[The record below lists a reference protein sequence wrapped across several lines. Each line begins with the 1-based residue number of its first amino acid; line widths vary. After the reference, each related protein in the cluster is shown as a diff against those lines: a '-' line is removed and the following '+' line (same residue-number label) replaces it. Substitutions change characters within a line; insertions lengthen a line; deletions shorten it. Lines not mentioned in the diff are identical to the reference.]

1 MDQHRDLA
9 MREYLDRLAADKAT
23 AFRSCCIDDRL
34 VEMLMLDMD
43 DFANDTCQL

>member
-1 MDQHRDLA
+1 MTIRSQPF
-9 MREYLDRLAADKAT
+9 EAAG
-23 AFRSCCIDDRL
+23 IDDRL